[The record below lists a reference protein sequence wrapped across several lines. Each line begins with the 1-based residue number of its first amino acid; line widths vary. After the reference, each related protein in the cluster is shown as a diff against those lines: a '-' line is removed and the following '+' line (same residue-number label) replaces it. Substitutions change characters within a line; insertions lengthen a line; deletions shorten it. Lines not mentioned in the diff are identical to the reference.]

1 MFNQTF
7 YTYGYTLKTKR
18 QNLAI
23 FAILYSHFWLL
34 KPSKITS
41 YLIEAG
47 NGVTK

>member
-1 MFNQTF
+1 MFNRPSLL
-7 YTYGYTLKTKR
+7 YGYTLKTKHK
-18 QNLAI
+18 NLAI
-23 FAILYSHFWLL
+23 FTILYSHFWLL